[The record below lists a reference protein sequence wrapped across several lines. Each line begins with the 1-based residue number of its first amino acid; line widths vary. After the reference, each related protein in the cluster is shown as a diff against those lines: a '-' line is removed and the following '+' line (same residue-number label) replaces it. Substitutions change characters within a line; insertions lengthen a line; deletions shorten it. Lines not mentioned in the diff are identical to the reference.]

1 MTASSSPSA
10 SADRVN
16 AVVEPAVA
24 SAGLVLENVTITPA
38 GRRRVLRI
46 TVDLPGHVLGGVPL
60 DAVSKASQAVSQ
72 ALDESDVMGAA
83 PYVLEVSSPGLDRPL
98 TERRHWER
106 ARTRLVLV
114 TLIDGSTAQGRLAL
128 VDDDGIMIG
137 ERRLA
142 WTAIARG
149 RMQVD
154 FSAPELAATDDID
167 VETDDTDD
175 ETDDDS
181 TEDDEDDIE
190 RGATTLD
197 HQPTTPVAPA
207 IPAIPAAPAA
217 RGGDR

>member
-24 SAGLVLENVTITPA
+24 SAGLVLETVTITPA

-72 ALDESDVMGAA
+72 ALDDSDVMGAA

-114 TLIDGSTAQGRLAL
+114 TLADGSTAQGRLTAA
-128 VDDDGIMIG
+128 DDDGIQVG
-137 ERRLA
+137 QRRLG
-142 WTAIARG
+142 WTEIARG

-154 FSAPELAATDDID
+154 FSAPELAAADGAI
-167 VETDDTDD
+167 DD
-175 ETDDDS
+175 ED
-181 TEDDEDDIE
+181 DDEDDIADDTGDDGDDIADDQDDIE
-190 RGATTLD
+190 RAATMTG
-197 HQPTTPVAPA
+197 HQPT
-207 IPAIPAAPAA
+207 APAA
-217 RGGDR
+217 RDGDR